1 MYKKFFFI
9 CTWKYIVFSR
19 KERFKVIIKHD
30 VASIFQLRQ
39 LKINNMEG
47 EKTLEK
53 LSSGLR
59 INRAGDD
66 ASGLAVSEHMRSQIK
81 GLNRANLNAQDGIS
95 LIETADGYL
104 SNVTSMLQRIREL
117 AVQASNGIY
126 TSEDRLQIQVEV
138 SSLIDEID
146 RVASHAQF
154 NGLAILTGRF
164 SEAIEGEHLYGSM
177 WFHLGANMNQRER
190 VIIGTITSKALGLK
204 NFQDN
209 IISISTADK
218 ANSTIGSLD
227 KALMKVNKQRADL
240 GAYYNRLLYASK
252 GLMISSENTQAAESV
267 IRDADMAKETVDYL
281 KHQIL
286 TQSNLN
292 VIQRNNIIK
301 NDSLIY
307 LIMKNR

>member
-1 MYKKFFFI
+1 MQYFHGRN
-9 CTWKYIVFSR
+9 V
-19 KERFKVIIKHD
+19 FKVIIKHD
-30 VASIFQLRQ
+30 VTSIFQQRQ
-39 LKINNMEG
+39 LKVNNMEG
-47 EKTLEK
+47 DKILEK

-59 INRAGDD
+59 INKAGDD

-95 LIETADGYL
+95 LIETTDGHL
-104 SNVTSMLQRIREL
+104 SGITSMLQRIREL

-126 TSEDRLQIQVEV
+126 TSEDRLQIQIEV

-154 NGLAILTGRF
+154 NGLTMLTGRF
-164 SEAIEGEHLYGSM
+164 SEAIEGEHVYGSM
-177 WFHLGANMNQRER
+177 WFHIGANMDQRER
-190 VIIGTITSKALGLK
+190 VVISTITAKALGLK
-204 NFQDN
+204 YFGGDVL
-209 IISISTADK
+209 SISTADK
-218 ANSTIGSLD
+218 ANFAIGAID
-227 KALMKVNKQRADL
+227 NALMKVNKQRADL
-240 GAYYNRLLYASK
+240 GAYYNRMLYTSK
-252 GLMISSENTQAAESV
+252 GLMITSENTQAAESA
-267 IRDADMAKETVDYL
+267 IRDADMAKETVNYL